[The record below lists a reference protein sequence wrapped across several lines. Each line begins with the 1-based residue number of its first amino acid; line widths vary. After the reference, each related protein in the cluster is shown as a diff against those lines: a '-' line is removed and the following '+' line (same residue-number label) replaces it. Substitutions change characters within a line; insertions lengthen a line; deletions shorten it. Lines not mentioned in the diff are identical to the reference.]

1 LTFPSIEII
10 TWNSRDRSDGIG
22 EMTEDEKLI
31 AIYESLLAC
40 YGELHW
46 WPAKTPFEV
55 IVGAV
60 LTQNTAWGNVEKAL
74 ANFNGDLSP
83 EMIAKT
89 DTTELAEIIRPA
101 GFFNQKAIYV
111 KAVTEW
117 FSRYGYD
124 VSAVRKEP
132 LRKIRTEL
140 LATKGVGHET
150 ADSILLYAFG
160 FPTFVVD
167 AYTVRLCSRYP
178 IAAGKGYEAIKAYFE
193 EHLPPSAEIYNDFH
207 ALIVANAKRHCR
219 KKPICTGCPL
229 ELRCE
234 KVGIGSTDLS

>member
-1 LTFPSIEII
+1 
-10 TWNSRDRSDGIG
+10 
-22 EMTEDEKLI
+22 MMEDEKLI
-31 AIYESLLAC
+31 GIYTSLFAC

-46 WPAKTPFEV
+46 WPAKTPYEV

-74 ANFNGDLSP
+74 ANFNGELSP
-83 EMIAKT
+83 ERIVKME
-89 DTTELAEIIRPA
+89 TTELAEIIRPA
-101 GFFNQKAIYV
+101 GFFNQKAVYV

-124 VSAVRKEP
+124 VSAIRKEP
-132 LRKIRTEL
+132 LRKIRSEL
-140 LATKGVGHET
+140 LAVKGVGRET
-150 ADSILLYAFG
+150 ADSILLYAFD

-178 IAAGKGYEAIKAYFE
+178 IIAGKEYETIKGYFE
-193 EHLPPSAEIYNDFH
+193 QHLSPSAEIYNNFH

-219 KKPICTGCPL
+219 KKPICADCPL
-229 ELRCE
+229 EPRCE
-234 KVGIGSTDLS
+234 KAGIGSTDLS